1 MKYVSYLLQ
10 VSIIELIIS
19 FVNKNMNFFSYF
31 VIFTKIFRFIL
42 LRWFIIHKNFLI
54 QGLHKN
60 GQWSIIIINRSGQQ
74 KQKRKNT
81 MNYAIETDRLTKTY
95 GKNRGINE
103 LELKV
108 EAGDFFG
115 FIGPN
120 GAGKSTTIRT
130 LLGLISPTSGSAK
143 VLGYDIVTEKE
154 NILQNIGY
162 LPSEINFYRGMKV
175 KDIIKYSADLRKSDC
190 SKKAGV
196 LSERLG
202 LDLNKKVDELSLGNR
217 KKVGIVCAVQHSPKL
232 LILDEP
238 TSGLDPLMQR
248 EFFNILNE
256 ENKNGATIFFSSHIL
271 SEVQNYCKSA
281 AFIKDGKIIIADKVE
296 QLEETGAKKVTVK
309 TGSGTEEYLYKGDI
323 KELLKDLSGKKPLD
337 VTITEPSLEEIFMN
351 YYE

>member
-1 MKYVSYLLQ
+1 MKYV
-10 VSIIELIIS
+10 
-19 FVNKNMNFFSYF
+19 
-31 VIFTKIFRFIL
+31 
-42 LRWFIIHKNFLI
+42 
-54 QGLHKN
+54 
-60 GQWSIIIINRSGQQ
+60 
-74 KQKRKNT
+74 
-81 MNYAIETDRLTKTY
+81 IETDKLTKSY

-108 EAGDFFG
+108 KEGDFFG

-130 LLGLISPTSGSAK
+130 LLGLISPTGGSAK
-143 VLGYDIVTEKE
+143 VLGYDIVTDKE
-154 NILQNIGY
+154 NILKNTGY

-175 KDIIKYSADLRKSDC
+175 KDTIKYSAELRKSDC
-190 SKKAGV
+190 SKKAAM

-202 LDLNKKVDELSLGNR
+202 LDLEKKVEELSLGNR

-256 ENKNGATIFFSSHIL
+256 ENKNGTAIFFSSHIL
-271 SEVQNYCKSA
+271 SEVQNYCKTA
-281 AFIKDGKIIIADKVE
+281 AFIKDGRIIITDKVE
-296 QLEETGAKKVTVK
+296 KLEETGAKKVTVK
-309 TGSGTEEYLYKGDI
+309 TAAGTEDYLYKGDI
-323 KELLKDLSGKKPLD
+323 KELLNKLAAQNPYD